1 MDKDGEGKMITQDE
15 LKYLIELKK
24 EGPTLDYKQDLELE
38 ANKDEAEFI
47 KDVLALANSGYP
59 SYIVTGVKDKT
70 WESIGISKHYTQV
83 QLNQILQYR
92 TDPQIEVEYS
102 EIELNDVICGIVK
115 VLGKNPPYLVMV
127 KDKYHSIQK
136 GTIYIRNID
145 RNEGARRADL
155 DQMFSKVDLTLGHQ
169 VKEYKVIGELA
180 SVSINF
186 ALANYNGLTAA
197 TFVRVSLQFNNI
209 KRITNFGGWQNISW
223 LRENIPAIQ
232 LNQDAVHVG
241 EKIIPQGI
249 VVEVDSSIEQIEAFA
264 QLYSINMLP
273 KRELYVIPLKSK

>member
-1 MDKDGEGKMITQDE
+1 MISEDE

-24 EGPTLDYKQDLELE
+24 EGPTLDYKQDLNLE
-38 ANKDEAEFI
+38 TEPDKAEFI

-59 SYIVTGVKDKT
+59 AYIVTGIKDKT
-70 WESIGISKHYTQV
+70 WKPVGIKKHYTQV

-92 TDPQIEVEYS
+92 TDPQIDVEYS
-102 EIELNDVICGIVK
+102 EIALNSIVHGIVK
-115 VLGKNPPYLVMV
+115 VLGENTPYLVMV

-155 DQMFSKVDLTLGHQ
+155 DQMFSKVDLTLEHG
-169 VKEYKVIGELA
+169 VKEYKVTGESA
-180 SVSINF
+180 SVSIDF
-186 ALANYNGLTAA
+186 ALTNHNGRTAA
-197 TFVRVSLQFNNI
+197 TFVRASLQFNNI
-209 KRITNFGGWQNISW
+209 RRITNFGSWQNISR
-223 LRENIPAIQ
+223 LRQNIPAIQ

-241 EKIIPQGI
+241 ERIVPQGI

-273 KRELYVIPLKSK
+273 KREPYVILLKSKQTI